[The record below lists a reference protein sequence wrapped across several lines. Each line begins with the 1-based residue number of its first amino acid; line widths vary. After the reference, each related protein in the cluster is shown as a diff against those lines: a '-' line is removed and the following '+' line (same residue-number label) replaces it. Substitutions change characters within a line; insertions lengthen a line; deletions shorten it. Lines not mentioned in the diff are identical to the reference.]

1 MGGLS
6 ITVSNGNFTGS
17 KLFSVQRFFMTALGK
32 LGKDRLLRGLPNAPR
47 AALFFL
53 PPTILS
59 FSLSI
64 LSKYP
69 MNQQLNLKMSPPPL
83 LGKCAFSRNKIET
96 RKSESGVIINM
107 VLFFGRRAFCHHPI
121 EVFEKNPQPKNPSTF
136 ATFAL
141 RFEDHHFPD
150 GS

>member
-1 MGGLS
+1 
-6 ITVSNGNFTGS
+6 
-17 KLFSVQRFFMTALGK
+17 MTALGK
-32 LGKDRLLRGLPNAPR
+32 LGKDRLLCGLPNAPR

-64 LSKYP
+64 LSKNP
-69 MNQQLNLKMSPPPL
+69 MNQQINLKMSPPPL

-107 VLFFGRRAFCHHPI
+107 VLFLAGEHSATIPSRSLKKSP
-121 EVFEKNPQPKNPSTF
+121 VEKSVNFLSRNKIGTSK
-136 ATFAL
+136 
-141 RFEDHHFPD
+141 RER
-150 GS
+150 